1 MKGSVGHHGRGAK
14 ETTGEGWRM
23 KSIISVNSFRCKM
36 WELHDRIETTVTES
50 SCRAEIDSIR
60 RYGQLVPALGRRLR
74 DDADYDIELIYGARR
89 LFVARHLMKELLVEV
104 RDISDREALVAMD
117 LENRQRVDISP
128 YERGVS
134 YSRWLREKHFASQ
147 DDISRAL
154 RISASQVSRLLRIA
168 RLPAVI
174 VSAFGSPADICEGW
188 GLDLAE
194 VLENEKSR
202 DATVRCARA
211 ISARS
216 TRTPG
221 KDVYR
226 ELMAASAG
234 GKKVKAPAHDEVV
247 TAANGSPLFRVR
259 HQINTVALVLPLK
272 SVSSDVL
279 ARVKATVSEVL
290 SNSA

>member
-1 MKGSVGHHGRGAK
+1 
-14 ETTGEGWRM
+14 M
-23 KSIISVNSFRCKM
+23 KSFISVSAFRCKM
-36 WELHDRIETTVTES
+36 WELHDRIESTVTEN
-50 SCRAEIDSIR
+50 SCRAEIDSVR

-74 DDADYDIELIYGARR
+74 DNPDYDIELIYGARR
-89 LFVARHLMKELLVEV
+89 LFVARHLMKELIVEV
-104 RDISDREALVAMD
+104 RDLSDREALVAMD

-147 DDISRAL
+147 DDIARAL
-154 RISASQVSRLLRIA
+154 RVSASQVSRLLRIA

-174 VSAFGSPADICEGW
+174 VSAFESPVDICEGW

-194 VLENEKSR
+194 ALENEKSR
-202 DATVRCARA
+202 DATIRCART
-211 ISARS
+211 ISARPIRS
-216 TRTPG
+216 PP

-234 GKKVKAPAHDEVV
+234 GKKVKAPSHDEVV

-259 HQINTVALVLPLK
+259 HQINSVALVLPLK
-272 SVSSDVL
+272 STSSDVL
-279 ARVKATVSEVL
+279 ARVKAMVSEVL